1 MCHIVDIF
9 LFLKML
15 YVYNLAIFLSVMIMI
30 KKINKMWA
38 ALRGGVGGLQ
48 WTSSTSQ
55 ARLS

>member
-1 MCHIVDIF
+1 
-9 LFLKML
+9 ML